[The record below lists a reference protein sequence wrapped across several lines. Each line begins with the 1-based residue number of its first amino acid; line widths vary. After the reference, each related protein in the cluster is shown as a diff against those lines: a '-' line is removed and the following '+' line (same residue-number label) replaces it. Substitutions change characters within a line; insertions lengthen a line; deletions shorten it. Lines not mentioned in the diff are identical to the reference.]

1 MDSRCDPRLL
11 LNLCSTGRGV
21 GTPRHDCQNQDEDR
35 NRADDNH
42 VIALVSVSSNVKA
55 AKAEQDQFAASAFCL
70 TDAIVSDFSA
80 TQEQTSPSAITDVVL
95 PGWTAGIFPQHC
107 LKTLFYSLPCDYVHH
122 RTKKVATAR

>member
-1 MDSRCDPRLL
+1 M
-11 LNLCSTGRGV
+11 
-21 GTPRHDCQNQDEDR
+21 
-35 NRADDNH
+35 
-42 VIALVSVSSNVKA
+42 SVSSNVKA

-70 TDAIVSDFSA
+70 TDEIVSDFSA
-80 TQEQTSPSAITDVVL
+80 TQEQTSPNAITDVVL